1 MTAQAAFDP
10 LYEFAGGWTTALAE
24 RYLPLPEMGRA
35 KYECENGRL
44 VVTPTEGSANSY
56 AEIKLARILAPFAE
70 AAGFLVYGEV
80 NLAFGPGDWIE
91 PDLTILNRSGEGQIW
106 IPADACTMPVEMISR
121 ASSVRRDIIDKPA
134 KCAAAGIPYFLH
146 VQLDRRLGHAE
157 VTLSRLDRE
166 AAHYVTSGRALAGE
180 KLTVAEPFPLSFD
193 PADLLEP

>member
-10 LYEFAGGWTTALAE
+10 LHEFAGGWTTALAE
-24 RYLPLPEMGRA
+24 RYLPLPELGRA

-56 AEIKLARILAPFAE
+56 AESRMIELLAPFAR

-91 PDLTILNRSGEGQIW
+91 PDVTVLNRSGRGETW

-121 ASSVRRDIIDKPA
+121 ASSVRRDTIDKPA

-146 VQLDRRLGHAE
+146 VQLDPRLGHAE
-157 VTLSRLDRE
+157 AILSRLDRQ
-166 AAHYVTSGRALAGE
+166 AGGYVTSARALAGE
-180 KLTVAEPFPLSFD
+180 ELAVDEPFPMRLD